1 MSYFFTE
8 IDRAINFIQ
17 EKDGPEVA
25 EWVRM
30 MLDPLHHKMQGRTA
44 VGPPSKTGKP
54 VLVYADTR
62 NIPISIP
69 TAFDATQNFSICLQI
84 FEDQYIT
91 QYAPHLRDQNNITPT
106 PGGTALNHGGVLI
119 TYHQGAGDF
128 LWSTPYSPTTVL
140 GPQDGLSQT
149 QGSVESLAMVTQV
162 TMYNDTPM
170 LTIGG
175 PSFSARHNERCSDET
190 TAYTYTNGPA
200 GVAGAIQCHEEFI
213 YPQNENQLAALPGYT
228 QGLAKDGSMA
238 ISCCDP
244 YTEMSLPDFTHT
256 IYETGIPVVEPNTF
270 PVMGP
275 LMRTSTVN
283 PTTAVPVFRSCG
295 SGIRPVQIRWVNVP
309 PQTTGNVRIDR
320 IVATTCASGVAAQ
333 IDQAS
338 LVRKATPRCSRAMNF
353 LALLLRY
360 APAMQPSSANK
371 NFSWLKEMFSRAG
384 PEVADVLGGIPHPLA
399 QAGSMAL
406 QFLAPRPATMG
417 TKVGAPAPMPRNARP
432 PPPPPMG
439 TRRPYR
445 QTASKML
452 TNPTQ
457 PNRGL
462 FDTRNWAQTNQRAI
476 MTQVQPVT
484 KQTLKNRS
492 KRQRQ
497 KTNRAATPFQR
508 AVYPSFPGGGY
519 TITNV

>member
-1 MSYFFTE
+1 MSYFFPE
-8 IDRAINFIQ
+8 IDKAIKFIE
-17 EKDGPEVA
+17 EKDGADVA

-62 NIPISIP
+62 NLPISIP
-69 TAFDATQNFSICLQI
+69 SSFDATKNFTIMLQI
-84 FEDQYIT
+84 FEDQYIS
-91 QYAPHLRDQNNITPT
+91 QYVNHQRDQNNVAPT
-106 PGGTALNHGGVLI
+106 PGSSAVNHGGVLI
-119 TYHQGAGDF
+119 IYHQGAGDF
-128 LWSTPYSPTTVL
+128 SWSTQYSATTVL
-140 GPQDGLSQT
+140 GGQNGLSQT
-149 QGSVESLAMVTQV
+149 QSSVESLAMVTQV
-162 TMYNDTPM
+162 TMYNDTPI
-170 LTIGG
+170 LNIGG
-175 PSFSARHNERCSDET
+175 PSFAARHNERASTET
-190 TAYTYTNGPA
+190 TTYTYTNGAA
-200 GVAGAIQCHEEFI
+200 GVTGVFQAFEEFD
-213 YPQNENQLAALPGYT
+213 YPQNEDQLTALPGFT

-244 YTEMSLPDFTHT
+244 FAETSVPDFTHT
-256 IYETGIPVVEPNTF
+256 VYESQIPVVEPNTF
-270 PVMGP
+270 SVTSP

-320 IVATTCASGVAAQ
+320 VVATTCASGIPSQ

-338 LVRKATPRCSRAMNF
+338 LVRKATPYCSRAMNF
-353 LALLLRY
+353 LALMLRY

-406 QFLAPRPATMG
+406 QFLAPRQATMG
-417 TKVGAPAPMPRNARP
+417 TKVGAPSANLPMPRNPRP

-439 TRRPYR
+439 TRRPFR
-445 QTASKML
+445 QTANRMM
-452 TNPTQ
+452 TTPVQ
-457 PNRGL
+457 PQKGI
-462 FDTRNWAQTNQRAI
+462 FDTRWTLPPGQRI
-476 MTQVQPVT
+476 MTVPQPVNA
-484 KQTLKNRS
+484 QTLKNRS

-497 KTNRAATPFQR
+497 KANRANRVVVP
-508 AVYPSFPGGGY
+508 PGGF
-519 TITNV
+519 TIRGL